1 MLTFLWHSKRGHN
14 VYEVPSSKRRVDI
27 NEALWTLQKEARENL
42 QSNLGIELRMQ
53 QSAQVEG
60 AFGVIKGNAGFRRFN
75 RRGIENVKF
84 EFILIAIGYNL
95 SKLHKKKFRSN

>member
-1 MLTFLWHSKRGHN
+1 MQSLEFIQGYFNPKQLKLPLSFEIKI
-14 VYEVPSSKRRVDI
+14 PFDS
-27 NEALWTLQKEARENL
+27 EARENL

-53 QSAQVEG
+53 RSAQVEG